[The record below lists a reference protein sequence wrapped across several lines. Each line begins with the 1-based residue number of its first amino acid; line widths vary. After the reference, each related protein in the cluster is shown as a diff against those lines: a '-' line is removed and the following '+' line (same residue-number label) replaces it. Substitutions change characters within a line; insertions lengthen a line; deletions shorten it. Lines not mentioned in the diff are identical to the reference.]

1 MPPHIRKCY
10 DRVREIAPLYGSL
23 HADICRPDIPND
35 ERKQLAD
42 RLCDLDDERRR
53 LWDKIDE
60 WSEGRKMEVETDRPQ
75 YSEDPVVRGF
85 EYARAVKRLKE
96 NIRNSRSAAEK
107 AKQDGRTVVYDNAMR
122 RIEGYEK
129 ELKEIGEKMSVS

>member
-1 MPPHIRKCY
+1 
-10 DRVREIAPLYGSL
+10 
-23 HADICRPDIPND
+23 
-35 ERKQLAD
+35 
-42 RLCDLDDERRR
+42 
-53 LWDKIDE
+53 
-60 WSEGRKMEVETDRPQ
+60 MEVETDRPQ